1 MKRTLLKLLGRGAL
15 FSFAF
20 LLFCYWTF
28 PYERVA
34 AFVVQQV
41 EYPAGPGGVR
51 LPSGYQLQ
59 IGSLRPSWL
68 TTVEME
74 NVRLSKSSAHPDV
87 PSGHIAIDELR
98 ASVSLFPLLVGEID
112 APSISNSERVDE
124 SVEALASP
132 GVPSRQETSTSV
144 MLNSLT

>member
-1 MKRTLLKLLGRGAL
+1 M
-15 FSFAF
+15 
-20 LLFCYWTF
+20 
-28 PYERVA
+28 
-34 AFVVQQV
+34 VQQV

-74 NVRLSKSSAHPDV
+74 DVRLSKSSAHPDV
-87 PSGHIAIDELR
+87 PSGHIAIDELH

-112 APSISNSERVDE
+112 ASFDIELREGGRIGGSLGFTGSSITSGDLNLSNVELSVLLARVPE
-124 SVEALASP
+124 NAIIFRLSHYGGVGQVETR
-132 GVPSRQETSTSV
+132 VC
-144 MLNSLT
+144 LNACR